1 MKKFIKKLKGWK
13 TMIFA
18 TLLSVGGVIQNF
30 NLAQIL
36 QPQYAGWA
44 LLVIGI
50 LVAVLRM
57 LTTTSVGEKI

>member
-1 MKKFIKKLKGWK
+1 
-13 TMIFA
+13 MIFA